1 MQNIAAIGYFLS
13 GSFFLALSFLLA
25 INWRGK
31 IQGGSLILACAL
43 SVVWSFSLSYQLVYQ
58 ELDLHTIWII
68 ETARSF
74 TWLLFLS
81 YILWEVFTLNK
92 LSRKWLLFLTI
103 SFTLICIILVIPH
116 EYLLNIVFR
125 AELDF
130 INDLR
135 VVLFLT
141 LAIIGISLIE
151 QLFRNTSIESRW
163 TIKYLCLGLGLG
175 FFYDFY
181 LYADALL
188 FKRIDPLIWD
198 SRGAINALIAP
209 LVAVSARRNTD
220 WSVNVFVSKQVVFHT
235 TGVLGA
241 GIYLLSMSF
250 IGYYIKDF
258 GGEYGDLFRLVFFAA
273 AIVLLF
279 ILVSS
284 GQMRARLKVFLN
296 KNFFKYQYDY
306 REEWLKLIN
315 VLSSSDNDKPLTDRV
330 IAVMSGIV
338 DSNYGSIW
346 MCNADNKCECLAG
359 KQGLFLEVNPDD
371 WQETVFF
378 LKQSHWVIDIDEYRY
393 NRRVYGDL
401 ELPSAVLDHQD
412 IWLIVPLIQDEK
424 LHSFVILSRS
434 KSIQKLNWENRD
446 LLIMAGRQAASYM
459 VLEESAR
466 QLAEARQFEGF
477 NRLSAFVI
485 HDLKNLIAQLSLVAS
500 NAVRHKHNPEFID
513 DAITTIENSVGK
525 MNRLMLQL
533 KTAGSTEARKS
544 SEFVK
549 LVEEVIQEKQGQKPK
564 PVLINKL
571 DSKVYLTAE
580 KERLSAIIG
589 HIIQNAQDAT
599 QDSGT
604 VDVVLEHENHSLLLT
619 VIDNG
624 TGMDED
630 FIKNRLFKPF
640 DTTKGLTGMGIGAY
654 ECKEFIQGMRGEV
667 YVESEPGNGTRFKIR
682 IPMDIDVNLKGE
694 KIG

>member
-1 MQNIAAIGYFLS
+1 M
-13 GSFFLALSFLLA
+13 LSFLLF
-25 INWRGK
+25 INWQRK
-31 IQGGSLILACAL
+31 LQGGFLILACSL
-43 SVVWSFSLSYQLVYQ
+43 STIWSFTFSYQLFYQ
-58 ELDLHTIWII
+58 DLDLSIIWIV

-74 TWLLFLS
+74 GWLVFLS
-81 YILWEVFTLNK
+81 YVLWELFTTNQR
-92 LSRKWLLFLTI
+92 SRKWLLLLSA
-103 SFTLICIILVIPH
+103 SFTLISIVLIAPH
-116 EYLLNIVFR
+116 EYLLNVIVQ
-125 AELDF
+125 ADLNF

-141 LAIIGISLIE
+141 IAIIGISLIE
-151 QLFRNTSIESRW
+151 QLFRNTSVESRW

-188 FKRIDPLIWD
+188 FKRIDPLIWE

-235 TGVLGA
+235 TGILGA
-241 GIYLLSMSF
+241 GIYLLSMAF

-258 GGEYGDLFRLVFFAA
+258 GGEYGDFFRLIFFAA

-279 ILVSS
+279 TLVSS
-284 GQMRARLKVFLN
+284 GQLRAKLKVFLN

-315 VLSSSDNDKPLTDRV
+315 VLSPSEKDSPLFDRV
-330 IAVMSGIV
+330 INVMSGIV
-338 DSNYGSIW
+338 DSQYGSLW
-346 MCNADNKCECLAG
+346 MCNADDRCQCIAG
-359 KQGLFLEVNPDD
+359 RRDLEQSVKPEEWAD
-371 WQETVFF
+371 TVQFM
-378 LKQSHWVIDIDEYRY
+378 KRTHWVIDVDEYQY
-393 NRRVYGDL
+393 NRSIYDDL
-401 ELPSAVLDHQD
+401 VLPEPVVSHAG
-412 IWLIVPLIQDEK
+412 IWLIVPLIHAEK
-424 LHSFVILSRS
+424 LHSFVILSHS
-434 KSIQKLNWENRD
+434 KSIQKMNWENRD
-446 LLIMAGRQAASYM
+446 LLMMAGRQAASYM

-466 QLAEARQFEGF
+466 QLAEAKQFEGF

-500 NAVRHKHNPEFID
+500 NAARHKHNPDFID

-533 KTAGSTEARKS
+533 KSAGGSERRKS
-544 SEFVK
+544 SDFAR
-549 LVEEVIQEKQGQKPK
+549 LVENVIMEKQHQTPR
-564 PVLINKL
+564 PELINHL
-571 DSKVYLTAE
+571 ENSVYLNAE
-580 KERLSAIIG
+580 TERLSAVIG

-599 QDSGT
+599 PASGKIEVILERNNDSLSLSV
-604 VDVVLEHENHSLLLT
+604 VDTGS
-619 VIDNG
+619 
-624 TGMDED
+624 GMDEE

-654 ECKEFIQGMRGEV
+654 ECKEFIQGMNGEV
-667 YVESEPGNGTRFKIR
+667 KVESRPGQGTRFEIS
-682 IPMDIDVNLKGE
+682 IPMDSAIETKGE
-694 KIG
+694 EIG